1 MRTVYGLAIAA
12 LCIACAASVFA
23 GDIVT
28 VPTANQLKAGEFDVA
43 GYYIG
48 VDKRGNPGPDWIHAE
63 TLYYG
68 VTDDFEVDLHFY
80 QVDKVVD
87 GGTLLDPERDSVV
100 LIASYRLVPETPTT
114 PIVVIGGRNLTK
126 ARTSTYP
133 GPAGIPTRDRSWYLS
148 AAKTLNPPGPGG
160 PKWPIVRLHLSV
172 GTADNTLFA
181 ADRHKGLF
189 GGAQLRLSPTTGL
202 AILHDSRDLITGLT
216 YDPIKELTVKGGTFG
231 THWWLGVSYA
241 KSFK

>member
-28 VPTANQLKAGEFDVA
+28 VPTANQLKTGEFDVA

-80 QVDKVVD
+80 QVDKVVA
-87 GGTLLDPERDSVV
+87 GGAVVQKQKDSVV
-100 LIASYRLVPETPTT
+100 LIASYRLLAESPKT

-126 ARTSTYP
+126 STTCYYP
-133 GPAGIPTRDRSWYLS
+133 GTVTPTKDRSWYVS
-148 AAKTLNPPGPGG
+148 AAKTINPPGPGG

-189 GGAQLRLSPTTGL
+189 GGVQLRLSPQVGL
-202 AILHDSRDLITGLT
+202 VALHDSRDLITGLT
-216 YDPIKELTVKGGTFG
+216 YDPIKELTIKGGTYG